1 MSQTYQWYC
10 DHLAGITQGNQIYL
24 LTDSYKSKQE
34 YLKMIKGDNQ
44 AGVIT
49 MEDFI
54 LMNQEDNPELL
65 NFMGFADE

>member
-1 MSQTYQWYC
+1 
-10 DHLAGITQGNQIYL
+10 
-24 LTDSYKSKQE
+24 
-34 YLKMIKGDNQ
+34 MIKGDNQ